1 MRMMHRTHLV
11 DHQKGQ
17 SMVEFALVVPLL
29 ILVIV
34 GIFELGRAFFA
45 YIAITNAAREGV
57 RIYTFTPDKTTFNQ
71 INETVT
77 TEIGSASAVD
87 PNNIASINIS
97 CGIINIPVNNDTDLD
112 NCPSEQPITVTVT
125 YSHELILGMFFTQ
138 PIMLGKSA
146 EMMKP

>member
-1 MRMMHRTHLV
+1 MHNKHLLEYRN
-11 DHQKGQ
+11 GQ
-17 SMVEFALVVPLL
+17 SLVEFAIVVPLL
-29 ILVIV
+29 VLVIV

-57 RIYTFTPDKTTFNQ
+57 RMYTFTPDKTTVNQ

-77 TEIGSASAVD
+77 TEIGSATAVD
-87 PNNIASINIS
+87 PDNIASINIS
-97 CGIINIPVNNDTDLD
+97 CGIVNNPVNNDTDLD
-112 NCPSEQPITVTVT
+112 NCPSEEPITVTVT
-125 YSHELILGMFFTQ
+125 YSHELILEMFFTQ